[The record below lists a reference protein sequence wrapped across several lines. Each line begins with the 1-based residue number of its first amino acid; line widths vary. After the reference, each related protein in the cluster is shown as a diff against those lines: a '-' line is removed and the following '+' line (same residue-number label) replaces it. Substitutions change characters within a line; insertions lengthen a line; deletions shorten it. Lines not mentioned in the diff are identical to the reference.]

1 MTRKRLAAEQVMCCR
16 LNFFPQ
22 RWLHIPKLDIEIFYF
37 FGKINLYANLNPRAN
52 LVSPRAIRWSSI
64 MHPCTSPWA

>member
-1 MTRKRLAAEQVMCCR
+1 MGQVVCCR

-52 LVSPRAIRWSSI
+52 LVRPLACLWFPV
-64 MHPCTSPWA
+64 MHS

>member
-1 MTRKRLAAEQVMCCR
+1 MRCR

-22 RWLHIPKLDIEIFYF
+22 RWLHVPKLDIEIFYF

-52 LVSPRAIRWSSI
+52 LVSLTSHLCLVSI
-64 MHPCTSPWA
+64 